1 MPRSIPCEEW
11 DDHDCCLRHFSL
23 NYLILINCSDLLPAL
38 FGRVFTVPAV
48 ILELAHDRTPAIVR
62 AWASAPPTWLI
73 VKEPTNPGSPSVLG
87 PGETE
92 AIALAEELHA
102 DWLLIDERDGRG
114 EARRRGLNVIGLLAV
129 LDQGAARNLID
140 LPQAIERLRDT
151 NFFVAETLLDE
162 ILRRDLERKSS

>member
-1 MPRSIPCEEW
+1 MPRSIPCGEW
-11 DDHDCCLRHFSL
+11 DDHDCCLRHFS
-23 NYLILINCSDLLPAL
+23 SELPHFDQLQRPAAGSL
-38 FGRVFTVPAV
+38 WAGLTVPAV
-48 ILELAHDRTPAIVR
+48 ILELAHDRSPALVR

-102 DWLLIDERDGRG
+102 DWLLIDERDGRD

-129 LDQGAARNLID
+129 LDQGADRNLID

-151 NFFVAETLLDE
+151 NFFVAQTLLDE
-162 ILRRDLERKSS
+162 ILRRDLERKSG